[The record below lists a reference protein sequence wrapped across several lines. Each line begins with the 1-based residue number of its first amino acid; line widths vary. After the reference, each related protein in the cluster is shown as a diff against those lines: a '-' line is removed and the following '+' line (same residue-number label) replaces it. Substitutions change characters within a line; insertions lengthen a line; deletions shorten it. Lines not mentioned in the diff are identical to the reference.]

1 MLERKFVNCQPD
13 LIFPLDSHLFSVIRT
28 SPLGFTHPQ
37 PVAGKKGL
45 GLYLSTFRS
54 GFSFSKS
61 AINSVCQNS
70 ILTCYLLAK
79 YVLLS

>member
-1 MLERKFVNCQPD
+1 MLERKFVNCQLD
-13 LIFPLDSHLFSVIRT
+13 LIFPLDSHLFAVIRNLPWVSLIYST
-28 SPLGFTHPQ
+28 WQ
-37 PVAGKKGL
+37 EKRGL
-45 GLYLSTFRS
+45 GLYLLTSQS

-70 ILTCYLLAK
+70 ILICYLPVK